1 MNKYIVSHPKILGGK
16 PVVKGTRIPIDQILF
31 LLKDGFTVDAI
42 NEQYPQLNKQTIERV
57 IDEAAH
63 VINSNAPQTV

>member
-16 PVVKGTRIPIDQILF
+16 PVVKGTRIPVDQILF

-42 NEQYPQLNKQTIERV
+42 HQQYPQLGKQTIEKV
-57 IDEAAH
+57 IDEAAY
-63 VINSNAPQTV
+63 VINSNAPQTL